1 MNDLVDLIDF
11 IQKTKFKS
19 NTLLE
24 ALVRPGSQ
32 LGKLYHAIAQ
42 GQLHSDHDLLALFPE
57 LDGDIGKL
65 TVLKN
70 RLKNRLCDAVF
81 LLDFREESHPDRQTA
96 FVECLKKWS
105 SAMILITKNI
115 RSIGV
120 KQLENL
126 LRHTLDFE
134 FTELSMNIIRTLELY
149 YGTIEG
155 DQRKY
160 NELETQLAE
169 LEALWLAE
177 RETERLYSDLVINY
191 VNFRADKHLA
201 SLKAEEYFARV
212 EPLMNR
218 YNAFKVH
225 FFGYLIQT
233 IIFDSR
239 NDYARMEQVCAS
251 AIEFFDRKQYTSGM
265 VLQTFYYHIITCC
278 LYTRQFEKGQLH
290 VRTLE
295 KMLEE
300 NSFNWFKLQEL
311 YVMMSMHTGNYAVA
325 AGTLGRVLSNPH
337 LTAQPSHIL
346 EFWKI
351 VEAYIQYL
359 ALTGEVGNKE
369 NIYMAPGFK
378 ISRFLNEVPMMSKD
392 KRGMNIAIQIIQF
405 LFYVAQNRQEECENR
420 IDALKKYCTRYL
432 TDDNT
437 LRSRYFIKML
447 VQIPL
452 NAFDLNKVQEKTAG
466 TFKSLLEIPWYTV
479 NQHREIEIVPYE
491 SLWPVVLASIGKA
504 AATTGKAGPADGG
517 DGRYGSIGPVGA
529 IEGLITL
536 PGKNGTQTG
545 HVRRP

>member
-32 LGKLYHAIAQ
+32 LGKLYHAVAQ
-42 GQLHSDHDLLALFPE
+42 DQISSDHDLLALFPE
-57 LDGDIGKL
+57 LEGDISKV

-160 NELETQLAE
+160 TELEAQLVE

-191 VNFRADKHLA
+191 VNFRADKHIA
-201 SLKAEEYFARV
+201 ARKAVEYFDRV
-212 EPLMNR
+212 EPHLR
-218 YNAFKVH
+218 RFEAFKVH

-233 IIFDSR
+233 IIFDSQ
-239 NDYARMEQVCAS
+239 NDYAGMERVCAR
-251 AIEFFDRKQYTSGM
+251 AIEFFGSKPYRSGM
-265 VLQTFYYHIITCC
+265 VLQTFYYHIISCC
-278 LYTRQFEKGQLH
+278 LYTRQFEKGQGY
-290 VRTLE
+290 VRALE

-311 YVMMSMHTGNYAVA
+311 YLMMAMHTGNFAVA
-325 AGTLGRVLSNPH
+325 AGALGRVQSNPH
-337 LTAQPSHIL
+337 LAAQPSHIQ

-359 ALTGEVGNKE
+359 ALTGEIDDKALPCL
-369 NIYMAPGFK
+369 APGFK
-378 ISRFLNEVPMMSKD
+378 ISRFLNEVPVLSKD
-392 KRGMNIAIQIIQF
+392 KRGMNIAILMIQF
-405 LFYVAQNRQEECENR
+405 LFYVAQNRQEECESR

-432 TDDNT
+432 GEQNT
-437 LRSRYFIKML
+437 LRSRHFIKML

-452 NAFDLNKVQEKTAG
+452 NGFNVDKVKQKTAD
-466 TFKSLLEIPWYTV
+466 TLKSLLEVPWHTV
-479 NQHREIEIVPYE
+479 NQHREIEIIPYE
-491 SLWPVVLASIGKA
+491 DLWPIVLRSIGKPN
-504 AATTGKAGPADGG
+504 AATGNAGPPSGSAGG
-517 DGRYGSIGPVGA
+517 CDPLSPAGKEPAV
-529 IEGLITL
+529 
-536 PGKNGTQTG
+536 PGI
-545 HVRRP
+545 R